1 MIDQAKNPF
10 LAEEPP
16 TPKQV
21 DRTLEDVVIEKP
33 KHLSPSTINRFI
45 ENRGAWF
52 NEKVM
57 RNSTFKQTPYFIRG
71 TAIEAGIV
79 EFLKSENIDK
89 AVEVAENIF
98 KSENVD
104 HFSEKEKEE
113 LLEHYTNIRGYVTTG
128 AKEVSL
134 FGGLVEAQRKIEL
147 TLDCC
152 SIPIMGYL
160 DFVMDAPAVIDTKI
174 LSKKPSGLTQGYA
187 IQGTVYKL
195 ATKLPVIFVAVVKTA
210 PKGVPTFNAYQENIE
225 KQEMPMLYWLEYLRL
240 AATAM
245 EAVYDCAISGDTIG
259 LMKNMSFPNLA
270 SMWNQRD
277 RDDLLR
283 AWKSM

>member
-1 MIDQAKNPF
+1 MIDPARNPF
-10 LAEEPP
+10 LSADPP
-16 TPKQV
+16 APKQV
-21 DRTLEDVVIEKP
+21 ERTLEDVVIEKP

-57 RNSTFKQTPYFIRG
+57 RNGTFKQTPYFIRG

-79 EFLKSENIDK
+79 EFLKTNDIDK
-89 AVEVAENIF
+89 AVTVAENIF

-104 HFSEKEKEE
+104 HFSEKEREE
-113 LLEHYTNIRGYVTTG
+113 LLEHYNNIRGYVSAG
-128 AKEVSL
+128 GREVSL

-147 TLDCC
+147 QLDCC
-152 SIPIMGYL
+152 SMPIMGYL
-160 DFVMDAPAVIDTKI
+160 DFVMDSPAVIDTKI
-174 LSKKPSGLTQGYA
+174 LSKKPSGLTQGYS
-187 IQGTVYKL
+187 IQGTIYRL

-225 KQEMPMLYWLEYLRL
+225 KQDMPMLYWLEYVKM
-240 AATAM
+240 AAAAID
-245 EAVYDCAISGDTIG
+245 AVYDCAISGDTIG

-277 RDDLLR
+277 RDELLA
-283 AWKSM
+283 AWKKM